1 MLMLT
6 EMLFTLLLFLF
17 MLKFLK
23 LQWTNRGLPPG
34 PSPLPIIGNLWMLN
48 FQFHHETLIQLANK
62 YGSIFTIWAG
72 ETPVIVFSGCKAVRD
87 ALISHSQEISG
98 RPTTPFV
105 KEFTQGKGIAVSNG
119 HNWRQQRYF
128 VQMFMRKMA
137 TRTKGLEWQIQ
148 EEAQH
153 LLEDF
158 TSQRGRPLD
167 PSTPIR
173 HAVCNVTACLVFG
186 HRFSGEDGAFQQL
199 KRATNF
205 VVAFNGTHWGRLYD
219 AFPWLMCRI
228 PGPHQKVFGHA
239 EYIHNFVKREIRSHQ
254 KNLTEE
260 PKDLI
265 DFYLARISETKD
277 DPSSTFDESN
287 MIQVVT
293 DIFMGSSDTISA
305 TLHWAVLY
313 MVAYP
318 SIQEKV
324 QKELDNVLGRSRII
338 YFEDR
343 KRLPYTNAVIH
354 EFQRFANMAS
364 VGLARQCIRDTSIQG
379 FLINKGTII
388 IANLSSAL
396 YDPEH
401 WETPRQFN
409 PNHFL
414 DEEGNFVNNKAFLPF
429 SAGHRV
435 CLGEQQARTELFI
448 FFTNL
453 LRAFTF
459 QLPEGVTEVNMD
471 SIYGTVVQP
480 HPYEICAFS
489 R

>member
-105 KEFTQGKGIAVSNG
+105 KEFTQGK
-119 HNWRQQRYF
+119 
-128 VQMFMRKMA
+128 
-137 TRTKGLEWQIQ
+137 
-148 EEAQH
+148 
-153 LLEDF
+153 
-158 TSQRGRPLD
+158 GRPLD